1 MQTVSFAT
9 SRRGGLTTDE
19 IHEIEAHRN
28 RERPTPWQAL
38 SARFGRPV
46 ADIQAVIYAPRPTG
60 HVRTDDDAPPELP
73 HNTRVSDRITRH
85 EERVK
90 ALWEDGVGVN
100 MICNTL
106 NIGPT
111 TLTVIRKR
119 LGLKARAVGN
129 QGLVWTEEMDAV
141 VRRDYIIGGK
151 SASTVSKALGV
162 SRGALLG
169 RVHRLGLS
177 KHCPLDRLAG

>member
-1 MQTVSFAT
+1 METVSFAT
-9 SRRGGLTTDE
+9 TRRGGLTPDE
-19 IHEIEAHRN
+19 IHQIEAHRN

-38 SARFGRPV
+38 AARFGRPV
-46 ADIQAVIYAPRPTG
+46 ADIQAVMSAPRPSG

-73 HNTRVSDRITRH
+73 HNTRVSDRITKH

-129 QGLVWTEEMDAV
+129 QCLVWTEEMDAV
-141 VRRDYIIGGK
+141 VRLDYIVGGK
-151 SASTVSKALGV
+151 SANAVAKQLGV

-169 RVHRLGLS
+169 RVHRLGLT
-177 KHCPLDRLAG
+177 KHVPLDRLAA

>member
-28 RERPTPWQAL
+28 RDRPTPWQAL
-38 SARFGRPV
+38 AARFGRPV
-46 ADIQAVIYAPRPTG
+46 ATIQAVIYAPRPTG
-60 HVRTDDDAPPELP
+60 HVRTDDDAPPPLP
-73 HNTRVSDRITRH
+73 HNTRVSDRITKH
-85 EERVK
+85 EQRVT
-90 ALWEDGVGVN
+90 ALWKAGVGVN
-100 MICNTL
+100 AICNTL
-106 NIGPT
+106 SISQT
-111 TLTVIRKR
+111 TLNVIRKR
-119 LGLKARAVGN
+119 LGLKLRAVGN

-141 VRRDYIIGGK
+141 VRLDYIIGGK